1 MIKLIAL
8 FLTLSVANAQTLT
21 YMLPDDKALFEQA
34 LIGHLKKA
42 NKEVIIL
49 TPMLHYDVLRT
60 QLIRTIKN
68 GINLTIIAQNPAH
81 DSLKLVA
88 YRNVE
93 LYSYHPRPLSDTL
106 IVIDDTVCHLSGALD
121 EEELL
126 RKTQNILCSDEA
138 ELRQGIQK
146 NIAKTLTRSKLYL
159 K

>member
-21 YMLPDDKALFEQA
+21 YMLPDDKALFEHA
-34 LIGHLKKA
+34 LTRHLKKA

-49 TPMLHYDVLRT
+49 TPMLHYGVLRS
-60 QLIRTIKN
+60 QLIHTINK
-68 GINLTIIAQNPAH
+68 GINLTLIAQNPAH

-93 LYSYHPRPLSDTL
+93 LYSYHARPLSDTVIL
-106 IVIDDTVCHLSGALD
+106 IDDTVCHLSGALD

-126 RKTQNILCSDEA
+126 RTTQTILCSNEA

-146 NIAKTLTRSKLYL
+146 NIAKTLTRSTLYL